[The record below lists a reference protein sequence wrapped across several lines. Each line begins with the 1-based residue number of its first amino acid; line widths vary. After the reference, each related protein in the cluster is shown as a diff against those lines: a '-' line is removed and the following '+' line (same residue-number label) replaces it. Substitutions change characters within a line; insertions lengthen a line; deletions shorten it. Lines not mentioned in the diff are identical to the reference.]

1 MNEIDFLVFFSSLFD
16 NTSEEFEMDTEFR
29 YLDDWS
35 SMIGLCFIT
44 DMKDKYGKVITPQEF
59 KEAET
64 IGDLYNIYINK

>member
-1 MNEIDFLVFFSSLFD
+1 MNEKDFLVFFASLFD

-44 DMKDKYGKVITPQEF
+44 DMKEKYGKVITPQEF

>member
-1 MNEIDFLVFFSSLFD
+1 MNEKDFLVFFASLFD

>member
-1 MNEIDFLVFFSSLFD
+1 MNEKDFLVFFASLFD

-64 IGDLYNIYINK
+64 IGDLYNIYVNK